1 MPKIEKAERRD
12 ARRRKERDNATQGV
26 RTATLRAGL
35 GLLTMEV
42 RRKTK
47 VKKRK

>member
-1 MPKIEKAERRD
+1 MPKIGKAERRD
-12 ARRRKERDNATQGV
+12 AKRRKERDNATQGV

-35 GLLTMEV
+35 GLVLMEV

-47 VKKRK
+47 KKKRK